1 MKMDFKKKSAEAL
14 LFDYWRSN
22 LESMQSIF
30 GETKIN
36 LKGLATF
43 LRFNVDEEAP
53 SFDLKNIVG
62 VSTMFSAKWN
72 YVSF

>member
-14 LFDYWRSN
+14 FFDSRRSN
-22 LESMQSIF
+22 LESMQSIC

-43 LRFNVDEEAP
+43 FRFNVDEEAP
-53 SFDLKNIVG
+53 RFDLKNIVG
-62 VSTMFSAKWN
+62 VGTMFSAKGN
-72 YVSF
+72 NISF